1 MSTKRIKVGILGVH
15 PDKGWATL
23 AHVPA
28 LRALS
33 ADYEI
38 VAITSNSLENAR
50 RAAHQFDIPH
60 ALTSTDELV
69 AHPEVDLV
77 VVTVKVSNHFELVAA
92 AISAGK
98 SVFCEW
104 PLGVNL
110 AQAEALAK
118 LARSKNVHTTI
129 GLQTRAAPIFN
140 YVKDLIRAG
149 YVGDVI
155 STTLIGSG
163 IGWGESLEERFRY
176 TADSKSGAG
185 MLHVTFAHSLDAVL
199 YALDAKFEK
208 LSANLAIRR
217 ATTRMAESGDIV
229 AMRTPDQIVVSG
241 TLTNGAF
248 LATHFRGGLSKGTNF
263 QWEVNGS
270 KGDLIVTSSVGYV
283 GVGGFKL
290 QGAKEHTLQDLTVP
304 AEYGDASTLEGVA
317 ENVALT
323 YERLAID
330 LSAASHLS
338 PSFDDAVELHR
349 LIDRIERRAAQDR
362 KSIEP

>member
-1 MSTKRIKVGILGVH
+1 MKTKRIGVGILGVH

-28 LRALS
+28 LRSLP

-38 VAITSNSLENAR
+38 VAITSNSPDNAR
-50 RAAHQFDIPH
+50 RAAQRLDIPH
-60 ALTSTDELV
+60 ALSTTAELV
-69 AHPEVDLV
+69 AHPAVELV
-77 VVTVKVSNHFELVAA
+77 VVTVKVSNHFELVTA

-98 SVFCEW
+98 AVYCEW
-104 PLGVNL
+104 PLGVDL
-110 AQAEALAK
+110 EQAEAMAK

-129 GLQTRAAPIFN
+129 GLQTRAAPVFN
-140 YVKDLIRAG
+140 YVRDIIRDG
-149 YVGDVI
+149 YVGDEL

-176 TADSKSGAG
+176 AADSKSGAG

-199 YALDAKFEK
+199 YALDARFET

-217 ATTRMAESGDIV
+217 ATTRLAESGEIV
-229 AMRTPDQIVVSG
+229 AMRTPDQIAVSG

-248 LATHFRGGLSKGTNF
+248 IATHVRGGLSKGTNF
-263 QWEVNGS
+263 HWEVNGT

-283 GVGGFKL
+283 GVGGFRL
-290 QGAKEHTLQDLTVP
+290 QGANEHTLHDLP
-304 AEYGDASTLEGVA
+304 IPPEYGDAFPTRGVA
-317 ENVALT
+317 ENVALV
-323 YERLAID
+323 YERLATD
-330 LSAASHLS
+330 LSAESHLS

-349 LIDRIERRAAQDR
+349 LIDRIERRAV
-362 KSIEP
+362 